1 MLAKTL
7 PALGTW
13 TRTRLTC
20 FISLIA
26 IFNRFICSCSL
37 DILPSKDYDFGSSHH
52 PPDLFSTT
60 FLYSAQGYKWCD
72 KSSPVISL
80 TPFSHKHILIS
91 LLWTFQFFANCFG
104 SNAAH
109 PLKKSPTQANIL
121 RNMLFICRF
130 LNTYSL
136 ESCISIFYILL

>member
-1 MLAKTL
+1 MLAETS

-26 IFNRFICSCSL
+26 IFNWFICSCSL
-37 DILPSKDYDFGSSHH
+37 DILPSKDYAFGSSHH

-60 FLYSAQGYKWCD
+60 FLYSAQGYKWFY

-91 LLWTFQFFANCFG
+91 LLWAFQFFLVPKIANCFG
-104 SNAAH
+104 SNSAH
-109 PLKKSPTQANIL
+109 PLKSKYIEKHTFYLQIFKHIL
-121 RNMLFICRF
+121 
-130 LNTYSL
+130 S
-136 ESCISIFYILL
+136 SILH